1 MKSKFLL
8 LEKLHFLCF
17 RLAPGTGKTFLGVRI
32 TEMLLHNRSVW
43 CPPDEQSTP
52 ILMICHT
59 NHALDQFLELII
71 HRLNIREGWNECFH
85 ERILC

>member
-1 MKSKFLL
+1 MFI
-8 LEKLHFLCF
+8 
-17 RLAPGTGKTFLGVRI
+17 LAPGTGKTFLGVRI

-43 CPPDEQSTP
+43 CPLNEQSTP

-71 HRLNIREGWNECFH
+71 KRLNITEGLNNLIKSNLIGCCFF
-85 ERILC
+85 